1 MSADSYEI
9 TRLNKVRVGNRADYE
24 RATVHA
30 ILDEGFL
37 AHVGFIDQ
45 ARPIVVPMVYGR
57 DGDTVYLHGAK
68 ATRML
73 KRLAGGAPVS
83 ITVTLVDGI
92 VVGRSAFHHSANYR
106 SVVIHGTTRPVT
118 DAAERER
125 ALKIVTDH
133 LLAGRWD
140 EVRPMSKKEDN
151 ATGVVAVDIEA
162 ASAKSRSGEPVD
174 EESDYDLPIWGG
186 VIPVATV
193 LGAPVGDSRL
203 LDGVEVPASVKRA
216 VAGK

>member
-9 TRLNKVRVGNRADYE
+9 TKLNKVRVGNRADYQ

-45 ARPIVVPMVYGR
+45 ERPIVVPMVYGR

-83 ITVTLVDGI
+83 ITVTLLDGI

-106 SVVIHGTTRPVT
+106 SVVVHGTTRPVT
-118 DAAERER
+118 GAREKER
-125 ALKIVTDH
+125 ALKIITDH

-140 EVRPMSKKEDN
+140 EVRPMSKKEEK

-162 ASAKSRSGEPVD
+162 ASAKCRSGEPVD
-174 EESDYDLPIWGG
+174 EESDYELPIWGG

-203 LDGVEVPASVKRA
+203 LDGVEVPTSVKRA
-216 VAGK
+216 VGGD